1 MSDRGRAT
9 MKDVA
14 ALAGVG
20 LATVSRVINGVP
32 VAPHLTGRVLDAA
45 RQLGYRKDTA
55 ATSLRRAD
63 RRTNTI
69 GLVLQDVANPF
80 SSALHRAVE
89 DVGVQRGLLV
99 LAGSSDEEPERERE
113 LLGVLRTRRV
123 DGLIV
128 VPTGAPDDELDAAH
142 RDGTPIVCV
151 DRASPVPGLDTVT
164 ADNRGGVAS
173 AVRHLYTIGHR
184 DIGFVADHSTL
195 WTARERHAGFAEA
208 MAALGCRPRPAWVGR
223 DVHTADAA
231 RQAVTAMFAAAPAP
245 TALVTAQ
252 NWLTVGARRALVD
265 LGLHRTVAHVGFDD
279 FPLADMLDPPVS
291 VIAQDPAE
299 MGRRAALLLLA
310 RLDGHDGPAAAV
322 RLPTTYIG
330 RGSGE
335 IPPPARSFIGGE

>member
-1 MSDRGRAT
+1 MNVHVRAT

-20 LATVSRVINGVP
+20 LATVSRVLNGVP
-32 VAPHLTGRVLDAA
+32 VDPHLTGRVLAAA

-89 DVGVQRGLLV
+89 DVAVQRGLLV
-99 LAGSSDEEPERERE
+99 LAGSSDEEPDRERE

-128 VPTGAPDDELDAAH
+128 VPTGAPDDELESAH

-164 ADNRGGVAS
+164 ADNRGGVTG
-173 AVRHLYTIGHR
+173 AVQALHALGHR
-184 DIGFVADHSTL
+184 RIGFVADHSSL
-195 WTARERHAGFAEA
+195 WTARERHEGFTAA
-208 MAALGCRPRPAWVGR
+208 MAQLRCRTRPAWVCR

-231 RQAVTAMFAAAPAP
+231 RAAVTGMFAATPAP

-265 LGLHRTVAHVGFDD
+265 LGLHRAVAHVGFDD

-299 MGRRAALLLLA
+299 MGRRAALILLS
-310 RLDGHDGPAAAV
+310 RLDGTDAPPSAV
-322 RLPTTYIG
+322 TLPTRYIA

-335 IPPPARSFIGGE
+335 IPP

>member
-1 MSDRGRAT
+1 MNVYVRAT

-20 LATVSRVINGVP
+20 LATVSRVLNGVP
-32 VAPHLTGRVLDAA
+32 VDPHLTVRVLDAA

-128 VPTGAPDDELDAAH
+128 VPTGAPDDELESAH

-151 DRASPVPGLDTVT
+151 DRASPVPGVDTVT
-164 ADNRGGVAS
+164 ADNRGGVAG
-173 AVRHLYTIGHR
+173 AVRALHALGHR
-184 DIGFVADHSTL
+184 RIGFVADHSSL
-195 WTARERHAGFAEA
+195 WTARERHEGFAAA
-208 MAALGCRPRPAWVGR
+208 MAELGCRTRAGWVRR
-223 DVHTADAA
+223 DVHTEDAA
-231 RQAVTAMFAAAPAP
+231 RAAVTGMFGTATAP

-252 NWLTVGARRALVD
+252 NWLTIGARRALVD
-265 LGLHRTVAHVGFDD
+265 LGLHHTVAHVGFDD

-299 MGRRAALLLLA
+299 MGRRAALLLVS
-310 RLDGHDGPAAAV
+310 RLDGDDGPVEAV
-322 RLPTTYIG
+322 TLRTRYIA

-335 IPPPARSFIGGE
+335 LPPPATVSPS

>member
-32 VAPHLTGRVLDAA
+32 VDPHLTGRVLDAA

-99 LAGSSDEEPERERE
+99 LAGSSDEEPDRERE

-128 VPTGAPDDELDAAH
+128 VPTGAPDGELAAAH

-164 ADNRGGVAS
+164 ADNRGGVAG
-173 AVRHLYTIGHR
+173 AVRALNDLGHR
-184 DIGFVADHSTL
+184 DVGFVADHSSL
-195 WTARERHAGFAEA
+195 WTARERHAGFVEA
-208 MAALGCRPRPAWVGR
+208 AGATRAAWVRR
-223 DVHTADAA
+223 DVHTAEAA
-231 RQAVTAMFAAAPAP
+231 RQAVTEMFAAAPAP

-252 NWLTVGARRALVD
+252 NWLTVGARRALVE
-265 LGLHRTVAHVGFDD
+265 LGLHRSVAHVGFDD

-299 MGRRAALLLLA
+299 LGRRAALLLLS
-310 RLDGHDGPAAAV
+310 RLDGDTGPAAAV
-322 RLPTTYIG
+322 TLPTRYIA

-335 IPPPARSFIGGE
+335 IPPPGR

>member
-1 MSDRGRAT
+1 MSVHVRAT

-20 LATVSRVINGVP
+20 LATVSRVLNGVP
-32 VAPHLTGRVLDAA
+32 VDPHLTARVLDAA
-45 RQLGYRKDTA
+45 RQLGYRKDST

-69 GLVLQDVANPF
+69 GLVLQDIGNPF

-99 LAGSSDEEPERERE
+99 LAGSSDEEPDRERE

-128 VPTGAPDDELDAAH
+128 VPTGAPDDELTSAH

-151 DRASPVPGLDTVT
+151 DRASPVAGVDTVT
-164 ADNRGGVAS
+164 ADNRGGIAG
-173 AVRHLYTIGHR
+173 AVRALHALGHR
-184 DIGFVADHSTL
+184 RIGFVADHSAL
-195 WTARERHAGFAEA
+195 WTARERHAGFAGA
-208 MAALGCRPRPAWVGR
+208 MAELGCRTRAAWVRLDVHSAEAARPAV
-223 DVHTADAA
+223 VSMFTAA
-231 RQAVTAMFAAAPAP
+231 QPP
-245 TALVTAQ
+245 TAVVTAQ

-265 LGLHRTVAHVGFDD
+265 LGLHHTVAHVGFDD

-299 MGRRAALLLLA
+299 MGRRAALLLLS
-310 RLDGHDGPAAAV
+310 RLDGADGPPEAV
-322 RLPTTYIG
+322 TLPTRYIA

-335 IPPPARSFIGGE
+335 ILPPAR